1 LLVFVVGGLAG
12 VSCRRAPASPEER
25 LQLGKQQIQRVSDTL
40 GRLQAFSVTTQE
52 TRERIGAD
60 GKPARITLT
69 RQTIVRRPDRL
80 HFKTTGDVQNEAW
93 YDGRNLT
100 LASHKEKVFAQAPM
114 PETLDRTLDAI
125 AERYGIPLPLGDL
138 LYTSPA
144 HALIADTTTGGWVG
158 RERVGDQDCDHVVFQ
173 DKGVNW
179 ELWIDANGLPRR
191 AQVEYPNTRRLRRA
205 DVLFT
210 DWNLSPTIEAKRF
223 DPAVPAGYEG
233 IAMIQRE
240 AALRNVPSD
249 AAPTGD
255 KK

>member
-1 LLVFVVGGLAG
+1 LVFAVGSLAG
-12 VSCRRAPASPEER
+12 AGCRRAPASPEER

-52 TRERIGAD
+52 TRERIGAN
-60 GKPARITLT
+60 GQPAQITLT

-80 HFKTTGDVQNEAW
+80 YFKTNGDLQNEAW
-93 YDGRNLT
+93 YDGHKLT
-100 LASHKEKVFAQAPM
+100 LASHKDKVFAQAPM
-114 PETLDRTLDAI
+114 PETIDGTLDTMV
-125 AERYGIPLPLGDL
+125 ERYGIPIPLSDL
-138 LYTSPA
+138 LYTNPA
-144 HALIADTTTGGWVG
+144 HALIADTTTGGWAG
-158 RERVGDQDCDHVVFQ
+158 RERVGDQECDHVAFQ

-179 ELWIDANGLPRR
+179 ELWIDGNGLPRR
-191 AQVEYPNTRRLRRA
+191 ARAEFSTARRDRKA

-223 DPAVPAGYEG
+223 DPAVPPDYEG
-233 IAMIQRE
+233 IAMIQRA

-249 AAPTGD
+249 PAPAGD